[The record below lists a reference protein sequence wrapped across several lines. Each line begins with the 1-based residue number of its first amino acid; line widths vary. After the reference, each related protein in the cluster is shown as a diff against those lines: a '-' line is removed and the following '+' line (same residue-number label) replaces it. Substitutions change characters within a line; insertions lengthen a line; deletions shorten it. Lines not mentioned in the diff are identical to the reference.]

1 MWKSDLT
8 NLSNVKL
15 RLSFGL
21 GISLTALAFRTGD
34 FCKVLT
40 NSAERFSG
48 GKLDLVPVRSLRL
61 SLDLLFPLRILAL
74 NYSSSFVGDG
84 ERDLFREE
92 GRYLALIR

>member
-1 MWKSDLT
+1 LWKSDLT

-84 ERDLFREE
+84 ERDLFKEE

>member
-1 MWKSDLT
+1 MLTKSDLT
-8 NLSNVKL
+8 NLSNVKF

-21 GISLTALAFRTGD
+21 GMSLTALDLRTGD

-40 NSAERFSG
+40 NSADRFSG

-61 SLDLLFPLRILAL
+61 SLDLLLPLLILAL

-84 ERDLFREE
+84 ERDLF
-92 GRYLALIR
+92 